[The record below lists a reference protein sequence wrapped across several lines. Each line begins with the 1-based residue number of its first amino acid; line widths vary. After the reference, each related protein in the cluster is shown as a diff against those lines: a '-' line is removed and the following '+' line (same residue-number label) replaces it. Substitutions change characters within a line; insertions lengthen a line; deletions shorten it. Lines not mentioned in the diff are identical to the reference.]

1 MAWVRLPVVCQSYE
15 HTTAPQASAPLDA
28 LAART
33 QHAEMQCLRCCTALW
48 LDVDAATGR

>member
-1 MAWVRLPVVCQSYE
+1 MVCVRLLDIRQSYK

-33 QHAEMQCLRCCTALW
+33 QHAEMQCMRCCTALW
-48 LDVDAATGR
+48 LDMDAVIGR